1 MPNFLTDDTKAILL
15 LCAILGKNGSVK
27 PLTQTEYTS
36 LVRWLISE
44 NMRPADLLDGKHQDA
59 AAMGAGLD
67 PNRLN
72 LLFGRGVQLGLAVD
86 TWQRSGIWVISRSD
100 KDYPVRYK
108 QHLKEKAP
116 PLLFGVGD
124 RILLRGGGLAIVGSR
139 KIDASGEHFA
149 RDAASL
155 CARNLQPVVSGGAR
169 GVDQIAMC
177 GALES
182 GGVSIGIL
190 ADNLL
195 KKSLERQ
202 SRNAISDGR
211 LLLISPY
218 HPEAHF
224 TVGTAMGRNKLIYAM
239 ADYALIV
246 SAEYKKG
253 GTWAGAEEELKRE
266 HHLPVFVRLTEG
278 APAGNRKLL
287 DMGAITWPDS
297 MDSQD
302 LRQELGKAAEASKM
316 SKPQAELSLF
326 DFQSQK
332 ENIPAVH
339 EPQEIIAT
347 AIPVAE
353 TLTQEAAL
361 TNTRDSIFDAVLPVI
376 LDHVQEPIAADA
388 LAETL
393 AVSKAQLN
401 VWLKKAVEGGMVR
414 KLSRPVRYC
423 KSVSQ
428 EEIAAGD
435 VYK

>member
-44 NMRPADLLDGKHQDA
+44 NMRPDDLLDGKHQDA

-239 ADYALIV
+239 SDYALIV
-246 SAEYKKG
+246 SAEYRKG

-302 LRQELGKAAEASKM
+302 LR
-316 SKPQAELSLF
+316 
-326 DFQSQK
+326 
-332 ENIPAVH
+332 
-339 EPQEIIAT
+339 
-347 AIPVAE
+347 
-353 TLTQEAAL
+353 QEAAL

-423 KSVSQ
+423 KPVSQ